1 MKGDLDDVLW
11 LESGTTNRATP
22 MQHSF
27 VMFVCADMFWY
38 VNVWVCSMFIIMI

>member
-27 VMFVCADMFWY
+27 VMFVCADVFWY
-38 VNVWVCSMFIIMI
+38 VKCLSV